1 MDIKHLLAVD
11 LGATSGRTTIA
22 TFDGEKITMRELTRF
37 ANPMVPLAGQTH
49 WNIVEL
55 LTPGVAM

>member
-37 ANPMVPLAGQTH
+37 ANPMVPLAG
-49 WNIVEL
+49 NL
-55 LTPGVAM
+55 F